1 MQLRGL
7 THPRTSVHL
16 NAKSI
21 TEIAGRVSC
30 VRASS
35 MWFLSLIPLVYGRGR
50 SSAKKCRTLFKR
62 LARQRV
68 MSVTWVHV
76 IIYTNYIHWGLN
88 HLSQQPTALLMRHS
102 RQGQPAASPRAAQ
115 GLARGKYNRLP

>member
-62 LARQRV
+62 LLRVVKNNEGLQRTTPLHRQ
-68 MSVTWVHV
+68 
-76 IIYTNYIHWGLN
+76 
-88 HLSQQPTALLMRHS
+88 AAKS
-102 RQGQPAASPRAAQ
+102 RNMATKTTQIMCPFYY
-115 GLARGKYNRLP
+115 LDD